1 MFITSVLV
9 AGASMVVLDNIS
21 GRLDSAP
28 LARVLTVDIWEDRL
42 LGVRRQ
48 VRRLNRAVWVATGK
62 PGVAVAGGGARR
74 SEDTGRAVPGPPRGR
89 RARMPDTHERV
100 GRGFGEGQHLGLA
113 VAGIAAWIS
122 RPTPPEDLAPPAGGV
137 FAPPYRTGVPL
148 CAKLPRTPCSS
159 CSASPRSASRRPP
172 IWD

>member
-74 SEDTGRAVPGPPRGR
+74 SEDTGRPVRIRLAAGARGCRTLTNESDEVLARDSTWASQSPG
-89 RARMPDTHERV
+89 
-100 GRGFGEGQHLGLA
+100 
-113 VAGIAAWIS
+113 
-122 RPTPPEDLAPPAGGV
+122 
-137 FAPPYRTGVPL
+137 
-148 CAKLPRTPCSS
+148 
-159 CSASPRSASRRPP
+159 
-172 IWD
+172 